1 MGQPIAVAPR
11 EVENEGTGGM
21 GSEIVW
27 RLRVWPKGLPDL
39 TQVDLSDVDDDEAR
53 RLVNQVE
60 AVKREFEDFVREDVV
75 PNISQE
81 PSRVGIVKT
90 LRLFSSAHSMNTN
103 YLLLLSGIL
112 SGTGGVLDQISE
124 RYTISSTEQLGLF
137 SQLETYETRA

>member
-27 RLRVWPKGLPDL
+27 RLRVWPKGVPDL

-60 AVKREFEDFVREDVV
+60 AVKRGFEDFVREDVV

-112 SGTGGVLDQISE
+112 SGTGGVLDQIGE
-124 RYTISSTEQLGLF
+124 RYTVSSTEQLGLF